1 MSDHIKITP
10 SAKRVRVTYKGKV
23 IVDTKHS
30 LELREGASAVTYYVP
45 RADTDMT
52 LLKKTTHH
60 TTCPY
65 KGEASYFSI
74 AAGGAL
80 SENAIWSYE
89 TPIESS
95 AAIKQYLAFYP
106 NRVDAIEIL

>member
-1 MSDHIKITP
+1 MSDHIKITA
-10 SAKRVRVTYKGKV
+10 SAKRVRVTFKGKV
-23 IVDTKHS
+23 VVDTKKA
-30 LELREGASAVTYYVP
+30 LELREGAYPVTYYVP
-45 RADTDMT
+45 RADADMS

-60 TTCPY
+60 TTCPH

-74 AAGGAL
+74 VAGGTE

-89 TPIESS
+89 TPIGAS
-95 AAIKQYLAFYP
+95 AAIREYLAFYP